1 MDLVFRSWSN
11 LSDWVRLHG
20 LRRSVFIKSSHRWVT
35 QVSLLIVA
43 RRIAHPSK
51 KEIPNVAVGQA
62 QPLADEPEHGGG
74 REAVCG
80 CQQSIRVDTPESCE
94 RDGVDK
100 VAAEQ
105 TTSTAWHSLPS
116 SGGRAHSLPPPAP
129 PDDNQLAISWDPPER
144 PCSVSDFNSSRSAP
158 LGRPE
163 QE

>member
-1 MDLVFRSWSN
+1 MDLVFRSRST

-35 QVSLLIVA
+35 QESLLIVA

-51 KEIPNVAVGQA
+51 KGIPNVAVGHWQTSQNMA
-62 QPLADEPEHGGG
+62 
-74 REAVCG
+74 EAVCG

-129 PDDNQLAISWDPPER
+129 PVDNQLAISWDPPER